1 MNKVKRLD
9 SEPIMKAL
17 QLIPNQSASQAI
29 ETPPS
34 RRRVFGSLGKLVF
47 LTAWLAAMASAHAT
61 SVIDSLND
69 VKGAT
74 NGMSL
79 ATLNTTGIGG
89 VGFTTKYEQTG
100 SSVIV
105 LRTNDLSVSLANYVS
120 GQAAS
125 TQRWAVAA
133 TVDASGA
140 ARRAQTRS
148 TPAMSG
154 TIWFS
159 FLASLLTPNGDV
171 ALVFNGGFNSGGSGS
186 PASANST
193 PGMRVGLG
201 STNSTLRGA
210 LGVGPATVGSTS
222 LNLVNITNG
231 VNGAITAA
239 AFVPTNGTPGLI
251 LGRIDTDPNNSLPR
265 VSIWYNPDVS
275 DAASLPTPTLSFTDP
290 WGTNVP
296 TSVTRIGYQVNRSP
310 APATQN
316 EAIDNVKVS
325 DEPNGFDIVYK
336 NAALPTPVVSLVG
349 TVLVGNESGPTNLV
363 FTVLT
368 DRPVATP
375 LTVYYSTLTGV
386 ATNGYDGAGGFLNAD
401 YTDTNFN
408 TGTLL
413 SSVVIPQ
420 GQTNAT
426 VVLKVIDDA
435 LPEGDESVGF
445 TLQTSTD
452 YILGANFSATG
463 TILDN
468 NDANVSVQYM
478 FTRTLVP
485 QVWDTNMVAAP
496 AVVAGIGGGTYSGTY
511 YISPGTACSADGTTT
526 AADAATAVA
535 NGDYMGILIS
545 PVAGRSLTLTN
556 FDFQAVYGNYQ
567 YQVPGAASAV
577 VFVRS
582 SLDNFT
588 TNVAEFVILPD
599 NLVFPN
605 SWYSNYVALGSEF
618 SNLPGQVEFRLY
630 IYDDSNASQVCV
642 RIDNLYFNGSTAV
655 LPPGY
660 SLITVSTNVVNA
672 AEPATPGQ
680 FTILR
685 SGATTNEMTVS
696 YTIGGTALNGVDYTL
711 LPGTATFVTG
721 QSNVVVT
728 VTPIDDEIPEPT
740 ETVVLSLLSGT
751 NYGVLA
757 PSSATLN
764 LADDGDLGI
773 GGLSVYFFNENDNN
787 AASLADIAAAS
798 IRLTNAVTA
807 LNATVGP
814 GLGLFGRN
822 NVAGVGHG
830 YATTVLYSAPSTF
843 YCRGDYLSTNATQAL
858 AEDDYL
864 SLTIGPRSGYALTL
878 TNFSIQV
885 RLQGNAGQT
894 NWVFLRS
901 SADSFATDLGA
912 AEIPGTSSA
921 ADSWLLWNVPLGFA
935 GLSADVEFRLYSYTT
950 RMSGSDILRLDDA
963 TFYGTV
969 AVAAVTT
976 QPHITGINV
985 TGSNVEITFTAGAS
999 DSVSAFK
1006 LQGSG
1011 VVGSGYGDDNTA
1023 TISTTGAGQFRA
1035 STSTSGMM
1043 RFYRIR
1049 R

>member
-1 MNKVKRLD
+1 M
-9 SEPIMKAL
+9 SAL
-17 QLIPNQSASQAI
+17 QHATSLIVNQPDTMPSNRWKVLGGILKKPLLHLTVCAAAVVSAN
-29 ETPPS
+29 
-34 RRRVFGSLGKLVF
+34 
-47 LTAWLAAMASAHAT
+47 AT

-74 NGMSL
+74 PGITL
-79 ATLNTTGIGG
+79 WTLNTTGIGG
-89 VGFTTKYEQTG
+89 IGFSTKYEQDTT
-100 SSVIV
+100 VVV
-105 LRTNDLSVSLANYVS
+105 LRTNDLAVSLANYVS
-120 GQAAS
+120 GQTAN
-125 TQRWAVAA
+125 TQHWSVAA
-133 TVDASGA
+133 TTASSGV

-148 TPAMSG
+148 TPTMSG

-159 FLASLLTPNGDV
+159 FLTSLMTPNGDV
-171 ALVFNGGFNSGGSGS
+171 ALVFNGGFRAGGLGSGS
-186 PASANST
+186 PYSLNPT
-193 PGMRVGLG
+193 TGMRVGLG
-201 STNSTLRGA
+201 SNTKDAFRGA
-210 LGVGPATVGSTS
+210 LGVGPATSTNTAQ
-222 LNLVNITNG
+222 LALEITNIVNG
-231 VNGAITAA
+231 VNGAVTAA
-239 AFVPTNGTPGLI
+239 GFVPTNGTPGLI
-251 LGRIDTDPNNSLPR
+251 LGRIDTDPGNGLPR
-265 VSIWYNPDVS
+265 VSIWYNPDVP
-275 DAASLPTPTLSFTDP
+275 DAASLPTPTLSFTDQY
-290 WGTNVP
+290 GTNVP
-296 TSVTRIGYQVNRSP
+296 TSVTRIGYQVIRSA

-316 EAIDNVKVS
+316 EVIDNVKVS

-349 TVLVGNESGPTNLV
+349 TVLVGIESGPTNLV
-363 FTVLT
+363 FTVAT

-386 ATNGYDGAGGFLNAD
+386 ATNGYDGAGGFSNAD

-413 SSVVIPQ
+413 GSVVIPQ

-452 YILGANFSATG
+452 YILSANFSATG
-463 TILDN
+463 MILDN

-478 FTRTLVP
+478 FTRTLVA

-496 AVVAGIGGGTYSGTY
+496 AVVAGIGAGTYSGTY
-511 YISPGTACSADGTTT
+511 YISPGTAYSADGTTT

-535 NGDYMGILIS
+535 NGDYMGILLS

-567 YQVPGAASAV
+567 YQVPGATGAV

-588 TNVAEFVILPD
+588 TNLAEFVILPD
-599 NLVFPN
+599 NVVFPN

-618 SNLPGQVEFRLY
+618 SNMPGQVEFRLY

-642 RIDNLYFNGSTAV
+642 RIDNLYFNGRTAV

-672 AEPATPGQ
+672 AEPSTSGQ

-711 LPGTATFVTG
+711 LPGTATFAAG

-728 VTPIDDEIPEPT
+728 VAPIDDEIPEPT
-740 ETVVLSLLSGT
+740 ETVVLSLVSGT

-757 PSSATLN
+757 PSSATLS
-764 LADDGDLGI
+764 LTDDGDLGI
-773 GGLSVYFFNENDNN
+773 GGLIGYFFNENDNN
-787 AASLADIAAAS
+787 AASLADVSVAS

-830 YATTVLYSAPSTF
+830 YATSVLYSAPSTF

-864 SLTIGPRSGYALTL
+864 SLTVGPMSGYALTL
-878 TNFSIQV
+878 TNFSIQM
-885 RLQGNAGQT
+885 RLQGNVGQT
-894 NWVFLRS
+894 NWIFLRS

-912 AEIPGTSSA
+912 AEIPGTSSSS
-921 ADSWLLWNVPLGFA
+921 DPWQLWNVPLAFTNIPA
-935 GLSADVEFRLYSYTT
+935 AMEFRLYSYTT
-950 RMSGSDILRLDDA
+950 RMSGSDLLRLDDA
-963 TFYGTV
+963 TLYGT
-969 AVAAVTT
+969 AAVGTAPT
-976 QPHITGINV
+976 QPHITGISV
-985 TGSNVEITFTAGAS
+985 VGSNVEITFTAGAG
-999 DSVSAFK
+999 DTISAFK

-1023 TISTTGAGQFRA
+1023 TITTTGPGHFKATTA
-1035 STSTSGMM
+1035 MSGAM